1 MAMTDVRKVSYRG
14 KDGRSVD
21 SGDGTDQFVGR

>member
-1 MAMTDVRKVSYRG
+1 MAYEDLNNGSYRG